1 MAMPIRGL
9 PKLVLIGVCH
19 AHFSVSAIGP
29 PSPRT
34 NRSGRA
40 APVPP
45 GRLLEPLHGLGAPV
59 QLDPG
64 GRCPG
69 LLGGGGGPAPRVA
82 VARDFAAGPVRH
94 STRLRDAGPPG
105 GQAGPSLAAPLS
117 AAATAAALPDGRGP
131 APRRLLQTPG
141 PATGPRP

>member
-1 MAMPIRGL
+1 AVPGAPARL
-9 PKLVLIGVCH
+9 P
-19 AHFSVSAIGP
+19 
-29 PSPRT
+29 
-34 NRSGRA
+34 
-40 APVPP
+40 
-45 GRLLEPLHGLGAPV
+45 EPLPGLGAPV
-59 QLDPG
+59 RLGPG

-69 LLGGGGGPAPRVA
+69 FLGGGGGPAPRVA

-94 STRLRDAGPPG
+94 STGLRDAAPPG